1 MNYAR
6 LIFSS
11 LVLLSGTV
19 LVALGKISGETWG
32 GLLVGLLLPGPLDQ
46 GLLSSSLKPKPLAAS
61 LGMLGLVMLSLSG
74 CHVKGPEASFGL
86 NPSPVQAQALAQ
98 PQASIK
104 PLAGILT
111 DTVALNPLASPSCPG
126 GRACLYAKS
135 TDSLIYTK
143 DAAGLELK
151 LHAGQSFRT
160 SPNCAGL
167 SSPLAGDVCYDTTLS
182 AFQFFSSGWTSGAI
196 NGALY
201 VAKGGTETI
210 TGAKTFNATTT
221 FAGAVVAS
229 AMGPAS
235 GQQHT
240 LPAVSSDTVA
250 LLAATQTFT
259 NKTLTAPVLGGT
271 ITGTYTLGGTP
282 TLGASAWASPG
293 AIGSTTPNTGAFT
306 SVSIAGAPVD
316 AVFQRVCTLTS
327 AAAATP
333 VVCLTD
339 AEVPSG
345 KKAYVSAFTAK
356 VNGATPWTTITSC
369 FIEDTSGNAF
379 VTVPVASL
387 TSNAYVGPWSGA
399 LTLDNRLTLSTGGT
413 TAKGLQI
420 RCDVNGTGSD
430 LVVTLVGVTK

>member
-6 LIFSS
+6 PVFSS

-32 GLLVGLLLPGPLDQ
+32 AMLVGLLLPSPLDKGQ
-46 GLLSSSLKPKPLAAS
+46 KPKTMVS
-61 LGMLGLVMLSLSG
+61 GLGMLGTAILSFTGAG
-74 CHVKGPEASFGL
+74 CHFKGPEASFGL
-86 NPSPVQAQALAQ
+86 NPSPVQAQPLSQ
-98 PQASIK
+98 SPNASIK
-104 PLAGILT
+104 PMAGILT
-111 DTVALNPLASPSCPG
+111 DTLALTPLASPSCPS

-135 TDSLIYTK
+135 ADSLIYTK

-160 SPNCAGL
+160 SPSCAGL
-167 SSPLAGDVCYDTTLS
+167 STPSPGDICYDTTLS
-182 AFQFFSSGWTSGAI
+182 AFQFFSSGWTSGAV

-221 FAGAVVAS
+221 FAGAVVAP
-229 AMGPAS
+229 AVGPAS
-235 GQQHT
+235 GQQHI

-250 LLAATQTFT
+250 LLNATQTFT
-259 NKTLTAPVLGGT
+259 NKTLTDPVFGGT

-293 AIGSTTPNTGAFT
+293 AIGATTPNTGAFT

-316 AVFQRVCTLTS
+316 AGFQRVCTMTS

-333 VVCLTD
+333 VVCLND

-356 VNGATPWTTITSC
+356 VNGATSWTTITSC

-387 TSNAYVGPWSGA
+387 TGNAYVGPWSGG